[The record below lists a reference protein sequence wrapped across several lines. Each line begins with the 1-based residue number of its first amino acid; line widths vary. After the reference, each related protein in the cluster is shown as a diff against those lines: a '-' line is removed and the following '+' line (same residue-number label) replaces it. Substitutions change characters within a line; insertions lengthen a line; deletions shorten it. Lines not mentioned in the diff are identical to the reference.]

1 MYWKYFRRA
10 EVFSRKKSSFFKK
23 KKNWKNTS
31 VALSPLSTFSKLPS
45 SVPFLFP
52 PSLFPLWEIMW
63 LFDLRRDEWQRFSKS
78 SPVSITLRVKYQPWV
93 SVSVGVCVCRNVY
106 MSRLAHYAPGLSH
119 AVTEG
124 FDLPILSH
132 TFIPTL
138 PLLAL
143 FLIIFTLIFFFPFSQ
158 ACPRCTHTDPHL
170 SLWLVPKPAWW
181 GQ

>member
-1 MYWKYFRRA
+1 MR
-10 EVFSRKKSSFFKK
+10 ELCH
-23 KKNWKNTS
+23 
-31 VALSPLSTFSKLPS
+31 LSQPSPNSS

-143 FLIIFTLIFFFPFSQ
+143 FLIIFTLIFFFLLTGLSQ
-158 ACPRCTHTDPHL
+158 MHTHTHTDPHL
-170 SLWLVPKPAWW
+170 SLWFIPKPAWW

>member
-1 MYWKYFRRA
+1 MRRLCH
-10 EVFSRKKSSFFKK
+10 
-23 KKNWKNTS
+23 
-31 VALSPLSTFSKLPS
+31 LSQPS
-45 SVPFLFP
+45 SNRHRLSLFLFP
-52 PSLFPLWEIMW
+52 PSPFTLWEIMW

-93 SVSVGVCVCRNVY
+93 SVSLGVCVRSNVY

-119 AVTEG
+119 TVTEG

-143 FLIIFTLIFFFPFSQ
+143 FIIIFTLIFFFYSQ
-158 ACPRCTHTDPHL
+158 PCLRCTLTHRPTSNL
-170 SLWLVPKPAWW
+170 LNSTKICLMGAVSSGGWNETGL
-181 GQ
+181 